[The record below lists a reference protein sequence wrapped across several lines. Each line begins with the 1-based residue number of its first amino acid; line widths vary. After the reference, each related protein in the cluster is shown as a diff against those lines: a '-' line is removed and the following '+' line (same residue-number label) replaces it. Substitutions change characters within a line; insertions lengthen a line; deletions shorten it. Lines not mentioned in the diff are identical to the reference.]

1 MHPFPLTVAAVDKI
15 YFQGDVVSVTCPG
28 RDGEVTILRHHVPFV
43 TPLRPGTILIK
54 KLDGEEEIT
63 VSRGILEVHKEGVT
77 ILL

>member
-15 YFQGDVVSVTCPG
+15 YFHGDVVSVTCPG

-43 TPLRPGTILIK
+43 TPLRHGTILIK
-54 KLDGEEEIT
+54 KIEGEESIPVT
-63 VSRGILEVHKEGVT
+63 HGILEVHKEGAT

>member
-1 MHPFPLTVAAVDKI
+1 MHSFPLTVAAVDKI
-15 YFQGDVVSVTCPG
+15 YFQGEVLSATCPG
-28 RDGEVTILRHHVPFV
+28 VEGEVTILRGHVPFV

-54 KLDGEEEIT
+54 TSEGEEKIP